1 MAAMGGALAGMS
13 SLFTEILPIY
23 TFVSPH
29 YGKAEIIE
37 IYISKKLFWKFTY
50 HLMHSASAVLKRSQ
64 KQEDSPHGTRP
75 IGRPAMV
82 QTLSPRFSSVVSFH
96 KLVGILSSLGTL
108 IKHVLTSCLF
118 PSSFV
123 TGSSTHGGGRI

>member
-1 MAAMGGALAGMS
+1 MLWQPWGGALAGMS

-23 TFVSPH
+23 TFASPH
-29 YGKAEIIE
+29 YVEIIE

-50 HLMHSASAVLKRSQ
+50 HSMHSASAVLKRSQ

-108 IKHVLTSCLF
+108 IKHVLRSCL
-118 PSSFV
+118 SFV
-123 TGSSTHGGGRI
+123 TGSSTHCGGRI